1 MTHNPNIRF
10 ALVAALCGLMLAT
23 PAFAQ
28 RAADRAS
35 TRTDT
40 TRAATEGR
48 INRLEQGEQT
58 IVREEVITVTRP
70 VKKKTAVGAVG
81 TEGRAG
87 RAAGSTAEGPK
98 TTTERI
104 TVRRVETIKRAPRIN
119 PY

>member
-1 MTHNPNIRF
+1 MTQNPKIGLAF
-10 ALVAALCGLMLAT
+10 VAALCGLMLAT

-58 IVREEVITVTRP
+58 VVREEVITVTRP

-81 TEGRAG
+81 TGG
-87 RAAGSTAEGPK
+87 RAAVGTTAEGPK

-104 TVRRVETIKRAPRIN
+104 TVRRVETVKRAPRIN